1 MSVLASER
9 HWPGIKRLRFTSSA
23 AHQENRQLHV
33 RCVSNCV
40 NYPLMSAPL
49 MSPCPTI
56 RINALF
62 RFGGVLKFCKQNL
75 LLLSYICLLMVLRT
89 SKAGCFLF
97 LSFPTLQQKSFWQ
110 EFLTL
115 DSFSNTT
122 YIITCMHIRRKYG
135 YIYTNFVQV
144 IAFCGVGYFKGLK
157 HFIFKSWHQLPT
169 FVGSWCSQLFI
180 VCCLFKNVK
189 YFSKQSS

>member
-49 MSPCPTI
+49 MSPCPTS

-62 RFGGVLKFCKQNL
+62 HFGGVLKFCKQNL

-122 YIITCMHIRRKYG
+122 YIIHIC
-135 YIYTNFVQV
+135 IFAANMDIFIPISSQV

-169 FVGSWCSQLFI
+169 LVGSWCSQLFT

>member
-1 MSVLASER
+1 MWRRRKCPRMKMRLTSTTFKSQEWRSEDVAWKPLKDRFLKMSVLASER
-9 HWPGIKRLRFTSSA
+9 HWPGIKHLRFTSSA

-49 MSPCPTI
+49 MSPCPI
-56 RINALF
+56 SRINALF

-89 SKAGCFLF
+89 SKTGCFLF

-122 YIITCMHIRRKYG
+122 YIIHVCIFAANMDI
-135 YIYTNFVQV
+135 
-144 IAFCGVGYFKGLK
+144 
-157 HFIFKSWHQLPT
+157 FIPIS
-169 FVGSWCSQLFI
+169 
-180 VCCLFKNVK
+180 
-189 YFSKQSS
+189 SK

>member
-9 HWPGIKRLRFTSSA
+9 HGPGIKRLRFTSSA
-23 AHQENRQLHV
+23 AHQEDRQLHV

-49 MSPCPTI
+49 MSPCPII

-97 LSFPTLQQKSFWQ
+97 LSFPTLRTS
-110 EFLTL
+110 
-115 DSFSNTT
+115 
-122 YIITCMHIRRKYG
+122 
-135 YIYTNFVQV
+135 YIYAYSSQIWIYLYQFRPSNCF
-144 IAFCGVGYFKGLK
+144 L
-157 HFIFKSWHQLPT
+157 
-169 FVGSWCSQLFI
+169 WCW
-180 VCCLFKNVK
+180 
-189 YFSKQSS
+189 

>member
-1 MSVLASER
+1 MWRRKKCPRMKMRLTSTIFKSQSDDLRMSLESQLKTGFWKWVCWLL
-9 HWPGIKRLRFTSSA
+9 KDTDLRSSSA

-49 MSPCPTI
+49 MSPCPTS

-122 YIITCMHIRRKYG
+122 YIIHVCIFAANMDI
-135 YIYTNFVQV
+135 
-144 IAFCGVGYFKGLK
+144 
-157 HFIFKSWHQLPT
+157 FIPIS
-169 FVGSWCSQLFI
+169 
-180 VCCLFKNVK
+180 
-189 YFSKQSS
+189 SK